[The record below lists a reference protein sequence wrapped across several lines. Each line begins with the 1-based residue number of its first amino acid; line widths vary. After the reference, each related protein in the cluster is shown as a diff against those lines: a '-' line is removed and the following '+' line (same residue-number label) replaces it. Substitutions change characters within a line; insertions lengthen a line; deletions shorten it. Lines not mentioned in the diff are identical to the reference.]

1 MYGGEKE
8 KKSRDDDET
17 GVTRPRRH
25 LLGSDRRA
33 AGTRSPSTDV
43 HGIRMM
49 PLYDWLI
56 TANGV
61 YHHKINNNTHTKNE
75 KKKKNNQ

>member
-1 MYGGEKE
+1 M
-8 KKSRDDDET
+8 SRDDDET

-33 AGTRSPSTDV
+33 AGTRDPSTDV
-43 HGIRMM
+43 NGIRMM
-49 PLYDWLI
+49 PFYDWLI

-61 YHHKINNNTHTKNE
+61 YHHHNNNNNTHTKNE
-75 KKKKNNQ
+75 KQKKNNQ